1 MSAIRTQQR
10 YTVDEYEEMVVRG
23 ILTEHDRVELIRGE
37 IVDKMTIGTPH
48 FVCVNRL
55 NRIMVR
61 LFGDNGIVSI
71 QNPVLLADSAPEPDV
86 VVLHFRADE
95 YSSGKPAPADVL
107 LLIEVSDS
115 TIDFDRDVKGPLYAE
130 SGIVEYWIANVDEER
145 LEVHRRPNSTG
156 TYEDVRILHRGDTV
170 DLTAMP
176 GVSIA
181 VTDILGA

>member
-23 ILTEHDRVELIRGE
+23 ILTERDRVELIRGE

-48 FVCVNRL
+48 FVCVNRST
-55 NRIMVR
+55 RIMVR
-61 LFGDNGIVSI
+61 LFGDKEIVSI

-86 VVLHFRADE
+86 VVLRSRADE
-95 YSSGKPAPADVL
+95 YSSGKPGPADVL

-145 LEVHRRPNSTG
+145 LEVYRRPTSRR
-156 TYEDVRILHRGDTV
+156 TYEDVRILHRGAAV
-170 DLTAMP
+170 DFTAWP